1 MNTPNINVLIICFQ
15 VLSEEFRRDSNK
27 VESALVNE
35 PSVFELL
42 RFDCMDCQFMQ
53 GDNLHEIM
61 VQMFR
66 EK

>member
-1 MNTPNINVLIICFQ
+1 MNTPNINFLNICFQ

-42 RFDCMDCQFMQ
+42 RFDCMVCQFMQ